1 MSLIYDD
8 KMSSQNSVSQKK
20 NQRIRD
26 KVANTNF
33 DYIFNKKTLERNICI
48 NLSKIKANQFNK
60 NINNTLEK
68 ILNENISGI
77 CIEEGYVKP
86 NSCKI
91 LLRSE
96 GNIDISNFKSTIYYT
111 IKYEALICNPVEG
124 DKIKCYVS
132 DVNKT
137 NIRGYVVSE
146 DESPLNIFLPKQHN
160 SGNDEYINIKE
171 GDLIEIMIM
180 NKKYEYLDREILV
193 IGKFISIQDN

>member
-8 KMSSQNSVSQKK
+8 KMSSQNSVIQKK
-20 NQRIRD
+20 NRNIRD
-26 KVANTNF
+26 KVANTDFN
-33 DYIFNKKTLERNICI
+33 YIFNKKTLERNICI
-48 NLSKIKANQFNK
+48 KANQVNK
-60 NINNTLEK
+60 NINETLEK

-96 GNIDISNFKSTIYYT
+96 GNIDISSFKSTIYYT

-160 SGNDEYINIKE
+160 SGNEDYINIKE